1 MENIYPMNLQ
11 LFAEGDA
18 ATAGA
23 GEAAAEIN
31 AAEGGEKGEKTFS
44 QAEVEDIISKRFAK
58 LQRESEKRV
67 EQARKDGM
75 TEGEKLATMS
85 AEERIKAQ
93 QEKAE
98 SDFKAREDALKQ
110 REAELTRKELRAQ
123 AVETLTGKGLPA
135 SLADILTL
143 TDAEACN
150 ASIATVEKAFR
161 DAVKAEVDKRLAASA
176 APLSRSGSA
185 EAEKPKGKDVE
196 IAEKLGSR
204 ARESAKTY
212 QSIID
217 KYK

>member
-11 LFAEGDA
+11 LFAEG
-18 ATAGA
+18 
-23 GEAAAEIN
+23 EAAAEAEASGAAETKADESGEKMIPQSEVEKIIN
-31 AAEGGEKGEKTFS
+31 A
-44 QAEVEDIISKRFAK
+44 RFAK
-58 LQRESEKRV
+58 MKRDADKQA
-67 EQARKDGM
+67 EQARKEGIS
-75 TEGEKLATMS
+75 EGEKLATMS

-98 SDFKAREDALKQ
+98 SDFKTREDAQKQ

>member
-1 MENIYPMNLQ
+1 MENIFKINLQ
-11 LFAEGDA
+11 LFAEGDS
-18 ATAGA
+18 
-23 GEAAAEIN
+23 AAEAEASG
-31 AAEGGEKGEKTFS
+31 AAETKADEGGEKLYS
-44 QAEVEDIISKRFAK
+44 HAEVENIINRRFAK
-58 LQRESEKRV
+58 LQRESEKQA
-67 EQARKDGM
+67 EQARKEGIS
-75 TEGEKLATMS
+75 EGEKLATMS

-135 SLADILTL
+135 SLADILTF

-176 APLSRSGSA
+176 VSLSRSGSA

>member
-11 LFAEGDA
+11 LFAEGE
-18 ATAGA
+18 T
-23 GEAAAEIN
+23 AAEAEASG
-31 AAEGGEKGEKTFS
+31 AAETKADEGGEKGEKLYS
-44 QAEVEDIISKRFAK
+44 HAEVENIINRRFAK
-58 LQRESEKRV
+58 LQRESEKQA
-67 EQARKDGM
+67 EQARKEGIS
-75 TEGEKLATMS
+75 EGEKLATMS

-135 SLADILTL
+135 SLADILTF

>member
-11 LFAEGDA
+11 LFAEG
-18 ATAGA
+18 
-23 GEAAAEIN
+23 EAAAEAEASG
-31 AAEGGEKGEKTFS
+31 AAETKADEGGEKLYS
-44 QAEVEDIISKRFAK
+44 HAEVENIINRRFAK
-58 LQRESEKRV
+58 LQRESEKQA
-67 EQARKDGM
+67 EQARKEGIS
-75 TEGEKLATMS
+75 EGEKLATMS

-135 SLADILTL
+135 SLADILTF

-176 APLSRSGSA
+176 VSLSRSGSA

>member
-11 LFAEGDA
+11 LFAEG
-18 ATAGA
+18 
-23 GEAAAEIN
+23 EAAAEAEASGAAETKADESGEKMIPQSEVEKIIN
-31 AAEGGEKGEKTFS
+31 A
-44 QAEVEDIISKRFAK
+44 RFAK
-58 LQRESEKRV
+58 MKRDADKQA
-67 EQARKDGM
+67 EQARKEGIS
-75 TEGEKLATMS
+75 EGEKLATMS

-176 APLSRSGSA
+176 APLTRGGSA
-185 EAEKPKGKDVE
+185 ASAAQAEE
-196 IAEKLGSR
+196 TLAEKL
-204 ARESAKTY
+204 ARKRGATAAEAAKAAENIP
-212 QSIID
+212 S
-217 KYK
+217 KYL

>member
-18 ATAGA
+18 AA
-23 GEAAAEIN
+23 EAEASGAAETK
-31 AAEGGEKGEKTFS
+31 ADEGGEKMIPQS
-44 QAEVEDIISKRFAK
+44 EVEKIINARFAK
-58 LQRESEKRV
+58 MKRDADKQA
-67 EQARKDGM
+67 EQARKEGIS
-75 TEGEKLATMS
+75 EGEKLATMS

-123 AVETLTGKGLPA
+123 AAETLTGKGLPA

>member
-11 LFAEGDA
+11 LFAEG
-18 ATAGA
+18 
-23 GEAAAEIN
+23 EAAAEAEASGAAETKADESGEKMIPQSEVEKIIN
-31 AAEGGEKGEKTFS
+31 A
-44 QAEVEDIISKRFAK
+44 RFAK
-58 LQRESEKRV
+58 MKRDADKQA
-67 EQARKDGM
+67 EQARKEGIS
-75 TEGEKLATMS
+75 EGEKLATMS

>member
-11 LFAEGDA
+11 LFAEG
-18 ATAGA
+18 
-23 GEAAAEIN
+23 EAAAESGAAETKADESGEKMIPQSEVEKIIN
-31 AAEGGEKGEKTFS
+31 A
-44 QAEVEDIISKRFAK
+44 RFAK
-58 LQRESEKRV
+58 MKRDADKQA
-67 EQARKDGM
+67 EQARKEGIS
-75 TEGEKLATMS
+75 EGEKLATMS

>member
-11 LFAEGDA
+11 LFAEG
-18 ATAGA
+18 
-23 GEAAAEIN
+23 EAAAEAEASGAAETKADESGEKMIPQSEVEKIIN
-31 AAEGGEKGEKTFS
+31 A
-44 QAEVEDIISKRFAK
+44 RFAK
-58 LQRESEKRV
+58 MKRDADKQA
-67 EQARKDGM
+67 EQARKEGIS
-75 TEGEKLATMS
+75 EGEKLATMS

-161 DAVKAEVDKRLAASA
+161 DAVKAEVDKRLAASSVV
-176 APLSRSGSA
+176 LTRSGAAHSA
-185 EAEKPKGKDVE
+185 QTEETAADKFARK
-196 IAEKLGSR
+196 R
-204 ARESAKTY
+204 ASESAAAANAANNIP
-212 QSIID
+212 S
-217 KYK
+217 KYL

>member
-1 MENIYPMNLQ
+1 MGNIYTMNLQ
-11 LFAEGDA
+11 LFAEG
-18 ATAGA
+18 
-23 GEAAAEIN
+23 EAAAEAEASGAAETKADESGEKMIPQSEVEKIIN
-31 AAEGGEKGEKTFS
+31 A
-44 QAEVEDIISKRFAK
+44 RFAK
-58 LQRESEKRV
+58 MKRDADKQA
-67 EQARKDGM
+67 EQARKEGIS
-75 TEGEKLATMS
+75 EGEKLATMS

-135 SLADILTL
+135 SLADILTF

-185 EAEKPKGKDVE
+185 EAEKPNGKDVE

-204 ARESAKTY
+204 ARESAKIY
-212 QSIID
+212 QNIID

>member
-1 MENIYPMNLQ
+1 MENIFKINLQ
-11 LFAEGDA
+11 LFAEGDS
-18 ATAGA
+18 
-23 GEAAAEIN
+23 AAEAEASG
-31 AAEGGEKGEKTFS
+31 AAETKADEGGEKLYS
-44 QAEVEDIISKRFAK
+44 HAEVENIINRRFAK
-58 LQRESEKRV
+58 LQRESEKQA
-67 EQARKDGM
+67 EQARKEGIS
-75 TEGEKLATMS
+75 EGEKLATMS